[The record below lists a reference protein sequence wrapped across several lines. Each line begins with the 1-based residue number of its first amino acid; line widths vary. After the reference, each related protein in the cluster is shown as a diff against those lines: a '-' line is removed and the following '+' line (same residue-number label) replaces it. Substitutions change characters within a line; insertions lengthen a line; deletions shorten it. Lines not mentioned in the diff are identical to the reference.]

1 MIICY
6 YTELNKTWGSDELE
20 QKMAPI
26 PLAIRQNILLK
37 RNLPDVQLSV
47 CGSLLILKLLT
58 RFGLN
63 LSLADLH
70 YNLYQRPYFDAGFDF
85 NVSHSG
91 NRIVCCATD
100 NGKVGIDIELT
111 GPVNFNYDDY
121 FTPNEQKNIRA
132 DQNPDTAF
140 FKYWT
145 RKEALLKAVGAGVYT
160 PLLAIDVSED
170 SFIYEGST
178 YYLSPIE
185 IDPAYQSCIAHT
197 VKQEIN
203 ISLITL

>member
-6 YTELNKTWGSDELE
+6 YSELNKTWSSDELE
-20 QKMAPI
+20 RKMASI

-37 RNLPDVQLSV
+37 RNLSDVQLSV
-47 CGSLLILKLLT
+47 GGNLLLIELIK
-58 RFGLN
+58 RFELN

-70 YNLYQRPYFDAGFDF
+70 YNPWQRPYFDAGFDF
-85 NVSHSG
+85 NISHSG
-91 NRIVCCATD
+91 NMIVCCATD

-121 FTPNEQKNIRA
+121 FTPTEQKNIRA

-145 RKEALLKAVGAGVYT
+145 RKEAVLKAVGTGVYT
-160 PLLAIDVSED
+160 PLLAIDVSDD
-170 SFIYEGST
+170 SFVYEGVT

-197 VKQEIN
+197 VMQEIS
-203 ISLITL
+203 ISRITL

>member
-6 YTELNKTWGSDELE
+6 YSELNKTWSSDELT
-20 QKMAPI
+20 QKMMLI
-26 PLAIRQNILLK
+26 PPAIKHTILLK
-37 RNLPDVQLSV
+37 RNPLDVQLSV
-47 CGSLLILKLLT
+47 CGNLLILELLN

-70 YNLYQRPYFDAGFDF
+70 YNPWQRPYFNTGFDF
-85 NVSHSG
+85 NISHSG
-91 NRIVCCATD
+91 NVVVCCATD

-121 FTPNEQKNIRA
+121 FTLNEQKNIRA
-132 DQNPDTAF
+132 APNPDIDF

-145 RKEALLKAVGAGVYT
+145 RKEAVLKAVGTGVYT
-160 PLLAIDVSED
+160 PLLEIDVSED
-170 SFIYEGST
+170 SFVYEGVT

-185 IDPAYQSCIAHT
+185 IDPVYQSCIAHT
-197 VKQEIN
+197 VRQDIYMQN
-203 ISLITL
+203 ILL